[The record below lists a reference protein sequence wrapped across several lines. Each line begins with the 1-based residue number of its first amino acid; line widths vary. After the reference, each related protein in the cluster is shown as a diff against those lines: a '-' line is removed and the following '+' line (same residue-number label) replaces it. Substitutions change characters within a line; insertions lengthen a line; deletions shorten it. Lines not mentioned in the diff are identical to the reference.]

1 MKRLVILGLAA
12 AISGCVSVP
21 RPGRNSDAP
30 KEDTPAERDAKEAVR
45 EAFDRLHA
53 AWLEGE
59 PIKSLGLMSVQGVSD
74 WVLERTRDKSD
85 AEWTKRVAALDAA
98 RKVELEHW
106 IRTNKNVRVP
116 FVTERSIP
124 LPESLLGSKWLVD
137 SWKRYI
143 ELEKDSQREFAKEIE
158 VSEIYVE
165 GSAAS
170 VFVKAGRSPA
180 LMFAMVQEHGQW
192 KFDYDIKPSGKRN

>member
-1 MKRLVILGLAA
+1 MKRLIILAVVAA
-12 AISGCVSVP
+12 VTGCVSVP

-30 KEDTPAERDAKEAVR
+30 KEDTPADRDAKDAVR
-45 EAFDRLHA
+45 QAFDRLHA

-59 PIKSLGLMSVQGVSD
+59 PIASLGLMSIQGVSD

-85 AEWTKRVAALDAA
+85 AEWTKRVATLDAA

-106 IRTNKNVRVP
+106 MRINKNVKVP
-116 FVTERSIP
+116 FVTERSIV
-124 LPESLLGSKWLVD
+124 LPDSLLGSKWLVD
-137 SWKRYI
+137 CWKRYI
-143 ELEKDSQREFAKEIE
+143 ELEKDAQREFAKEIE

-165 GSAAS
+165 GSSAS

-180 LMFAMVQEHGQW
+180 MMFAMVQEGGKW
-192 KFDYDIKPSGKRN
+192 KYDYDIKPAGRRN

>member
-1 MKRLVILGLAA
+1 
-12 AISGCVSVP
+12 
-21 RPGRNSDAP
+21 
-30 KEDTPAERDAKEAVR
+30 
-45 EAFDRLHA
+45 
-53 AWLEGE
+53 
-59 PIKSLGLMSVQGVSD
+59 
-74 WVLERTRDKSD
+74 
-85 AEWTKRVAALDAA
+85 
-98 RKVELEHW
+98 
-106 IRTNKNVRVP
+106 
-116 FVTERSIP
+116 VTERSIP